1 MQIIDLSDISE
12 IENFLANIAWLTWN
26 PRYLYNMKQKFTF
39 EVTDTFG
46 GDANYCWVH
55 KHEIEAKSLHGAL
68 CILSRIEGLNF
79 RSVGCDRYDARG
91 ACICAFLIEEYWN

>member
-1 MQIIDLSDISE
+1 MPRWKIYAQNKQFFTCATQIICYI
-12 IENFLANIAWLTWN
+12 N
-26 PRYLYNMKQKFTF
+26 NMKEKFTF

-46 GDANYCWVH
+46 GEANYCWVH

-79 RSVGCDRYDARG
+79 RSVGCDRYDAKG

>member
-1 MQIIDLSDISE
+1 
-12 IENFLANIAWLTWN
+12 
-26 PRYLYNMKQKFTF
+26 MKQKFTF

-46 GDANYCWVH
+46 GDANYCWVR
-55 KHEIEAKSLHGAL
+55 KYEIEAKSLHGAL

-91 ACICAFLIEEYWN
+91 ACICAFLIEEY